1 MKQKLFSILLTLS
14 ALTLAACGGADNI
27 SDAVVTYLPELT
39 VLWPMV
45 SMSHS

>member
-27 SDAVVTYLPELT
+27 SDAVVTYLP
-39 VLWPMV
+39 
-45 SMSHS
+45 